1 MEYLLRT
8 FFYRDEQQASTENN
22 AMAETVKLTINGQQY
37 EVDPATPPST
47 RLVDFL
53 HEKHLSGTHVTC
65 YQGGCGACTVVA
77 SFADPDTGTKNT
89 HSINSCLAPLLG
101 CNDWEITTVEGL
113 GNRHDGYHV
122 IQERLAEYSGTQCG
136 YCSPG
141 MVMNMYGLT
150 QSNSSWSPSEVEQHL
165 DGNLCRCTGY
175 RPILD
180 AFKSITV
187 QDIEDSHVVRCP
199 NTGQACRGR
208 CAAEKVK
215 VPLSNKKP
223 VTTQVQANGVV
234 WHQPASLQDLYGIL
248 AGLTEGTSYRF
259 VCGDTAQAVYYS
271 GSFDVYIYTRHI
283 PELSRVAQAEDGV
296 VFGANVSISR
306 VMEELETVS
315 EGRSG
320 YDYAKELVKNW
331 HRVASTSVRNLGSW
345 AGNLG
350 MKLTH
355 REFPSDIFINL
366 LGAGAVITTAL
377 PNGSTSTHTLEELLE
392 LDLQKERR
400 VILEMR
406 LPPMADNVK
415 FRVFKVMGR
424 TTNTHAFVNAAMTFN
439 VDEASAHTVIGKPL
453 IVYGGINPTFVRASA
468 TEAALEGKSLEDEGV
483 LQAAMQALANEVKPD
498 NLPQDPAPEY
508 RLSVAQTL
516 LYKMVLGIVGD
527 AAAATVTSGATDLE
541 RPLSSG
547 QQTYDQNTETWP
559 LGKPIPKLEARMQC
573 AGEAE
578 YVNTMA
584 AASEELFGMFVTA
597 TQANAH
603 IASVDPSAALAM
615 PDVVAFVG
623 VDDIKGVNNIM
634 AFAWPTPQPLFP
646 KDRVSYYGQP
656 IGLVVTKNRGA
667 AYGAREAVK
676 VTYDDIQPPV
686 LTIEE
691 ALQKPPIKDD
701 PFVQGDVQAGFAAS
715 THIFE
720 GAMSRDGQYHF
731 HMESQSCL
739 VVPTDIGMDVYASTQ
754 WASETQRAIGQV
766 LGIADNTINVTVKR
780 LGGAFG
786 AKIDQCNIV
795 TTAAAVAAQKVRKPV
810 RVALDLDAN
819 MTIIGWRE
827 PYLCT
832 YKVGVD
838 DAGVLQAIQAT
849 LTCDSGYVAV
859 DSSSSGAV
867 MVMPSCYSCPNWE
880 VTPQVVLTNTA
891 CNTWCRT
898 PGTVEGIIFMENIL
912 EHVAEELSMDP
923 LELRRK
929 NLMPDGGTRPLNKG
943 MIRLRSLIAG
953 REAKWLPDSLTVP
966 RNLISGMIDQI
977 LTSADVEH
985 RKQLV
990 AEFNQ
995 KNLWKK
1001 RGLSVMPMLWPYAV
1015 PMKAP
1020 FNAMVSVNARDGTV
1034 VVSHGGTE
1042 LGQGINTKVA
1052 QCAAYELG
1060 IPLDMVAVRPS
1071 NTHVNANSDVTG
1083 GSQGSDVA
1091 CFSVSQACKKLRS
1104 RLDAAK
1110 EDLGL
1115 TDASW
1120 PEIVLAAFN
1129 KGVDICERYVNGWDE
1144 VKPYPVF
1151 GVACTEVE
1159 LDVLTGQFLV
1169 LRTDILEDAG
1179 KSISPLVDVGQVE
1192 GAYVMGQGLFTVEK
1206 PLFDSATGRK
1216 VTDGTWYYTP
1226 PAAQDIPVDFRVSL
1240 LHDAPNPVG
1249 VQSSKVTGEP
1259 ALCLAFAV
1267 VMALRQAVASARRDA
1282 GVTSWFQMDT
1292 PLTVDNLQRLCL
1304 VESSRLV
1311 VNV

>member
-1 MEYLLRT
+1 MEYLLKT
-8 FFYRDEQQASTENN
+8 FFYRDEEQKITEKIMASS
-22 AMAETVKLTINGQQY
+22 VKLTVNGQEY

-53 HEKHLSGTHVTC
+53 HEKNLSGTHVTC

-77 SFADPDTGTKNT
+77 SFVDPDSGAKNT

-101 CNDWEITTVEGL
+101 CNGWEITTIEGL

-150 QSNSSWSPSEVEQHL
+150 QSSSSWTASEVEQHL

-175 RPILD
+175 RPILE
-180 AFKSITV
+180 AFKSITA
-187 QDIEDSHVVRCP
+187 QDIEDSHLARCP
-199 NTGQACRGR
+199 KTGQACRGH
-208 CAAEKVK
+208 CA
-215 VPLSNKKP
+215 KKENAKAP
-223 VTTQVQANGVV
+223 ESAKQPTPALIQTKDSA
-234 WHQPASLQDLYGIL
+234 WHQPASLQDLYSILSGIE
-248 AGLTEGTSYRF
+248 EGKTYRF

-271 GSFDVYIYTRHI
+271 GSYDVYIYTRHV

-306 VMEELETVS
+306 VMQELDTVS
-315 EGRSG
+315 SARAG
-320 YDYAKELVKNW
+320 YAYAKELVKNW

-350 MKLTH
+350 LKLTH
-355 REFPSDIFINL
+355 KEFPSDIFINL
-366 LGAGAVITTAL
+366 LGAGAVVTTAL
-377 PNGSTSTHTLEELLE
+377 PTGSTSTHTLEELLN

-406 LPPMADNVK
+406 LPPMPDDVD

-424 TTNTHAFVNAAMTFN
+424 WTNTHAFVNAAMAFR
-439 VDEASAHTVIGKPL
+439 VDKANAHTLVEKPL
-453 IVYGGINPTFVRASA
+453 IAFGGINPTFVRASA

-483 LQAAMQALANEVKPD
+483 LQAAMQALAAEIKPD
-498 NLPQDPAPEY
+498 NLPQDPSPEY

-516 LYKMVLGIVGD
+516 LYKMVLGILGN
-527 AAAATVTSGATDLE
+527 AASSTVTSGATDLE
-541 RPLSSG
+541 RPESSG
-547 QQTYDQNTETWP
+547 QQEYDQNTETWP
-559 LGKPIPKLEARMQC
+559 LGQPIPKLEARMQC

-584 AASEELFGMFVTA
+584 PVSEELFGMFVTS
-597 TQANAH
+597 TQANAS
-603 IASVDPSAALAM
+603 IVSVDPSDALAM

-634 AFAWPTPQPLFP
+634 AFGWPLPQKLFP
-646 KDRVSYYGQP
+646 SNRVSYYGQP
-656 IGLVVTKNRGA
+656 IGLIVTKNRGA

-686 LTIEE
+686 LTIED
-691 ALQKPPIKDD
+691 ALQKHPIQGPPFK
-701 PFVQGDVQAGFAAS
+701 QGDVEAGFASS

-739 VVPTDIGMDVYASTQ
+739 VVPTDIGLDVFASTQ
-754 WASETQRAIGQV
+754 WASETQRVIGKV
-766 LGIADNTINVTVKR
+766 LGIPDNTINVTVKR
-780 LGGAFG
+780 VGGAFG
-786 AKIDQCNIV
+786 AKIDQCNLV
-795 TTAAAVAAQKVRKPV
+795 TAAAAVAAQKVRKPV

-819 MTIIGWRE
+819 MTAIGWRE

-832 YKVGVD
+832 YKVGVND
-838 DAGVLQAIQAT
+838 DGILQAIQAT

-859 DSSSSGAV
+859 DTTSPGAV
-867 MVMPSCYSCPNWE
+867 TCMTSCYNCPNWK
-880 VTPQVVLTNTA
+880 VTPQIVLTNTA

-898 PGTVEGIIFMENIL
+898 PGTVEGVIFMENIL
-912 EHVAEELSMDP
+912 EHVAQGMGMDP
-923 LELRRK
+923 LELRKK
-929 NLMPDGGTRPLNKG
+929 NLMPDGGTRPLNEA

-953 REAKWLPDSLTVP
+953 KEAKWLPDHLTVP
-966 RNLISGMIDQI
+966 KNLISDM
-977 LTSADVEH
+977 LTQLMASADVDA
-985 RKQLV
+985 RKKTV
-990 AEFNQ
+990 ADFN
-995 KNLWKK
+995 KANLWKK

-1034 VVSHGGTE
+1034 LVSHGGTE
-1042 LGQGINTKVA
+1042 MGQGINTKVA

-1060 IPLDMVAVRPS
+1060 VPLDTVAARPS

-1083 GSQGSDVA
+1083 GSMGSDVA
-1091 CFSVSQACKKLRS
+1091 SYSVSQACKKLRA
-1104 RLDAAK
+1104 RLDAFK
-1110 EDLGL
+1110 EDNGL
-1115 TDASW
+1115 VDKTW
-1120 PEIVLAAFN
+1120 PELVLAAFN

-1144 VKPYPVF
+1144 VKAYPVF

-1179 KSISPLVDVGQVE
+1179 KSTSPLVDVGQVE
-1192 GAYVMGQGLFTVEK
+1192 GAYIMGQGLFTVEK
-1206 PLFDSATGRK
+1206 PLYDPGTGRRL
-1216 VTDGTWYYTP
+1216 TDGTWYYTP
-1226 PAAQDIPVDFRVSL
+1226 PAALDIPVDFRVAL

-1259 ALCLAFAV
+1259 PLCLAFTV
-1267 VMALRQAVASARRDA
+1267 VMALRQAVASARGDA
-1282 GVTSWFQMDT
+1282 GVTGWFQMDT

-1304 VESSRLV
+1304 VDSSRLTIK
-1311 VNV
+1311 